1 MQRFLLPKVR
11 TPNQKLSFPDQK
23 IAPHRLELPT
33 FSSKAIFCV
42 LRNTRMH
49 FGKEAMLTT
58 PQTNWTRLDN
68 GVRVVTEQV
77 HDCASAGISVLVDA
91 GPQDETEGQIGL
103 AHLCEHAA
111 FLGTPLRTSQELALL
126 IDAAG
131 GCFGAF
137 TAPDYTCFYS
147 HVLKEYVSYALD
159 LMGDILVA
167 SKYPEKCLEREK
179 GVICQEII
187 GYQDSPDSVLLD
199 LTKQNLWPN
208 DTLSNSVI
216 GSIED
221 VKGLTRSDV
230 IQFVSRQYT
239 PDRLIIAA
247 AGGIE
252 HDSIVEQVQDAF
264 WTLRGQSNPRTD
276 LPPVVKGGIAIE
288 EMPTAQCSFA
298 VALPAPAFSDKNR
311 YTLHVMNN
319 LIGGGMSSRLYQT
332 LREKHGLVYSVQ
344 SSVLSYRRGGA
355 LMITGATTD
364 EKLIEG
370 ISLVLMQLMSLAV
383 WDSPIDEEELWKSKM
398 QVRSQSRLAT
408 DLISNRVSRI
418 ATQEFHL
425 NARIDDE
432 KILEDIDSVT
442 LEDLQKM
449 AFELLMNGMQHLSI
463 AVTGPVKPTGS
474 VYDELADIYASF
486 TGANVNE

>member
-1 MQRFLLPKVR
+1 MKSYVSLTRNWNPVDPHGPTPVFGPFL
-11 TPNQKLSFPDQK
+11 
-23 IAPHRLELPT
+23 APIHH
-33 FSSKAIFCV
+33 ADW
-42 LRNTRMH
+42 H
-49 FGKEAMLTT
+49 EAMLTT
-58 PQTNWTRLDN
+58 PKTNWTRLDN

-77 HDCASAGISVLVDA
+77 DNCVSAGISVIVDA
-91 GPQDETEGQIGL
+91 GPQDEVPGKIGL

-111 FLGTPLRTSQELALL
+111 FLGTPLRSSRDLALL

-147 HVLKEYVSYALD
+147 HVLKEYVSYAFD

-167 SKYPEKCLEREK
+167 SKYPEECLEREK
-179 GVICQEII
+179 DVICQEII
-187 GYQDSPDSVLLD
+187 GYQDSSDSILLD
-199 LTKQNLWPN
+199 LTKQNLWPD

-221 VKGLTRSDV
+221 VRGLNRSDV

-239 PDRLIIAA
+239 PDRLIVAA

-252 HDSIVEQVQDAF
+252 HEEVVEQVQDAF
-264 WTLRGQSNPRTD
+264 WTLRGQSTPRSNT
-276 LPPVVKGGIAIE
+276 PPEIKGGVSIHT
-288 EMPTAQCSFA
+288 MPTAQCSFS
-298 VALPAPAFSDKNR
+298 VAIPTPPFADENR

-332 LREKHGLVYSVQ
+332 LRETHGLVYSVQ

-355 LMITGATTD
+355 LIISGATSAD
-364 EKLIEG
+364 QLIQG
-370 ISLVLMQLMSLAV
+370 VTLVLMQLMSLAM
-383 WDSPIDEEELWKSKM
+383 WESPIDEEELWKSKM

-408 DLISNRVSRI
+408 DMISNRVSRI

-425 NARIDDE
+425 NTRIDDE

-442 LEDLQKM
+442 IEDLQKL
-449 AFELLMNGMQHLSI
+449 AFEVLLNGMKHLSI
-463 AVTGPVKPTGS
+463 AVVGPVQPDGATYDDLIDIHSSFAGS
-474 VYDELADIYASF
+474 A
-486 TGANVNE
+486 